1 MNTPFAQNGTWVDA
15 VKMSLPE
22 HVKDLE
28 NNLDIAMTRH
38 GLSDTEAHGVALA
51 AAIASNNGGLAFEIS
66 MNSPLF
72 GSDDRELAMKS
83 VIAQQINSTYA
94 TYSRAASRLEYE
106 TLPAKM
112 ETNELKPEEHVKY
125 ALYSMAAALVF
136 RYEWIVW
143 NYMEV
148 LKTNGYNDEQL
159 RDVADIVCVVA
170 AINKVVI

>member
-15 VKMSLPE
+15 VKMSLPD
-22 HVKDLE
+22 HVADLE
-28 NNLDIAMTRH
+28 KNLDIVMTKH
-38 GLSDTEAHGVALA
+38 DLADIEAHGVALA

-66 MNSPLF
+66 MNSPFF
-72 GSDDRELAMKS
+72 GSSDRELAMKS

-94 TYSRAASRLEYE
+94 TYGRAASRLEYE
-106 TLPAKM
+106 TLPTKM
-112 ETNELKPEEHVKY
+112 ETNDLLPDEHIKY

-148 LKTNGYNDEQL
+148 LKD
-159 RDVADIVCVVA
+159 
-170 AINKVVI
+170 K